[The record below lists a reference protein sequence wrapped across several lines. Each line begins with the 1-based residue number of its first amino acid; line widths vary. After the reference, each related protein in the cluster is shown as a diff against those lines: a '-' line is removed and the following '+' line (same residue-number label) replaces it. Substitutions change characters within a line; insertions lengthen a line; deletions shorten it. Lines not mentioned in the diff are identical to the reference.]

1 MENQFETLLSVT
13 GEEDLLWTIL
23 SSLFAE
29 GKACAIIQSYNRM
42 FRYKK

>member
-1 MENQFETLLSVT
+1 MENQIGTLLRVT
-13 GEEDLLWTIL
+13 DEEDLWTIL